1 MTGDHQPRER
11 RTLLYVLVLNI
22 ALTVTLAIGGY
33 FADSSALAANAVD
46 NASDAA
52 VYGLSYIAVGR
63 SQRWRTA
70 AAMLS
75 GILLMLLAVG
85 VVIEVIR
92 RFISGAEPISGAMI
106 AMAIVALAINAW
118 CLRLLADVRKD
129 NVNLRAAWTFSVN
142 DRLSNFGIIAAG
154 VLVWWLGRTWPDLV
168 VGAAV
173 AVMAGYGGIEI
184 LRDARDSRGESAREC
199 ANDGRKR

>member
-1 MTGDHQPRER
+1 MTADNEPRQR
-11 RTLLYVLVLNI
+11 RTLLYVLALNI

-33 FADSSALAANAVD
+33 FADSSALIANAVD

-75 GILLMLLAVG
+75 GILLLVLAVG

-92 RFISGAEPISGAMI
+92 RFISGAEPIGGAMI
-106 AMAIVALAINAW
+106 AMAVVAAAINAW
-118 CLRLLADVRKD
+118 CLRLLAAVRKA

-142 DRLSNFGIIAAG
+142 DFLSNFGIIVAG
-154 VLVWWLGRTWPDLV
+154 ALVWWLGRTWPDLI

-184 LRDARDSRGESAREC
+184 LRDAKESHGEDAPARE
-199 ANDGRKR
+199 

>member
-1 MTGDHQPRER
+1 MAFDQQQRER
-11 RTLLYVLVLNI
+11 RTLFHVLLLNVL
-22 ALTVTLAIGGY
+22 LTVTLAISGY
-33 FADSSALAANAVD
+33 FVDSSALVANAVD

-63 SQRWRTA
+63 SQRWRTS

-75 GILLMLLAVG
+75 GILLLLLAIG
-85 VVIEVIR
+85 VVIDVIR
-92 RFISGAEPISGAMI
+92 RFTEGAEPIGGAMI

-118 CLRLLADVRKD
+118 CLRLLSVVRKD

-142 DRLSNFGIIAAG
+142 DFLSNFGIIVAG
-154 VLVWWLGRTWPDLV
+154 MLVWWLGRTWPDLV

-173 AVMAGYGGIEI
+173 AVMAGYGGVEI
-184 LRDARDSRGESAREC
+184 LRDARESGGEDAASPTE
-199 ANDGRKR
+199 

>member
-1 MTGDHQPRER
+1 MTIDGQLLRER
-11 RTLLYVLVLNI
+11 RTLLYVLLLNVV
-22 ALTVTLAIGGY
+22 LTVTLAIGGY
-33 FADSSALAANAVD
+33 FADSSALVANAVD

-52 VYGLSYIAVGR
+52 VYGLSYIAIGR
-63 SQRWRTA
+63 SERWRTA

-75 GILLMLLAVG
+75 GILLLLLAIG

-92 RFISGAEPISGAMI
+92 RFSTGAEPMGGAMI
-106 AMAIVALAINAW
+106 ALAIVALVINAW
-118 CLRLLADVRKD
+118 CLRLLAAVRKD

-142 DRLSNFGIIAAG
+142 DFLSNFGIIVAG
-154 VLVWWLGRTWPDLV
+154 ALVWWLGRTWPDLV

-184 LRDARDSRGESAREC
+184 LRDARESRGQGGASPDERA
-199 ANDGRKR
+199 G

>member
-1 MTGDHQPRER
+1 MTSDDQPRER
-11 RTLLYVLVLNI
+11 RTLLYVLLLNVV
-22 ALTVTLAIGGY
+22 LTVSLAIGGY
-33 FADSSALAANAVD
+33 FADSSALVANAVD

-63 SQRWRTA
+63 SQRWRIS

-75 GILLMLLAVG
+75 GILLLLLAGG
-85 VVIEVIR
+85 VVIEIIR
-92 RFISGAEPISGAMI
+92 RFTGGAEPMGGAMI
-106 AMAIVALAINAW
+106 AMAIVALIINAW
-118 CLRLLADVRKD
+118 CLRLLAAVRKD

-142 DRLSNFGIIAAG
+142 DFLSNFGVIVAG

-184 LRDARDSRGESAREC
+184 LKDAKESRGEGGSA
-199 ANDGRKR
+199 A

>member
-1 MTGDHQPRER
+1 MTRNEQLRER
-11 RTLLYVLVLNI
+11 RTLLYVLLLNVV
-22 ALTVTLAIGGY
+22 LTVSLAIGGY

-63 SQRWRTA
+63 SQRWRTSA
-70 AAMLS
+70 AVLS
-75 GILLMLLAVG
+75 GIMLLLLAVG

-92 RFISGAEPISGAMI
+92 RFTGGAEPMGGAMI
-106 AMAIVALAINAW
+106 ALAIVALLINAW
-118 CLRLLADVRKD
+118 CLRLLTVVRKD

-142 DRLSNFGIIAAG
+142 DFLANFGVIVAG
-154 VLVWWLGRTWPDLV
+154 GLVWWLGRTWPDLV
-168 VGAAV
+168 VGTAV

-184 LRDARDSRGESAREC
+184 LKDAKESRGKGGTS
-199 ANDGRKR
+199 

>member
-1 MTGDHQPRER
+1 MTRNEQLRER
-11 RTLLYVLVLNI
+11 RTLLYVLLLNVV
-22 ALTVTLAIGGY
+22 LTVSLAIGGY

-63 SQRWRTA
+63 SQRWRTSA
-70 AAMLS
+70 AVLS
-75 GILLMLLAVG
+75 GIMLLLLAVG

-92 RFISGAEPISGAMI
+92 RFTGGAEPMGGAMI
-106 AMAIVALAINAW
+106 AMAIVALLINAW
-118 CLRLLADVRKD
+118 CLRLLTVVRKD

-142 DRLSNFGIIAAG
+142 DFLANFGVIVAG
-154 VLVWWLGRTWPDLV
+154 GLVWWLGRTWPDLV
-168 VGAAV
+168 VGTAV

-184 LRDARDSRGESAREC
+184 LKDAKESRGKGGTS
-199 ANDGRKR
+199 